1 MDRDKLKLW
10 QDRLTRSEAA
20 YSDEYAKMDER
31 DAMYS
36 GDREIRC
43 IVDDDCINTSSP
55 LVHNIV
61 AETIEA
67 MVSST
72 IPHPKVTPLRKKD
85 ERLAHIIEEMLRC
98 ELDRLSF
105 YEINDIQERT
115 VPLQGGTFYLV
126 EWDNET
132 RSHDTVGDIS
142 VTAVHP
148 RMVVPQDGVY
158 GDVEDMDYIILRVPQ
173 SKEYI
178 RRRYG
183 VDVSFEGESD
193 PDVRDGTGRGG
204 TTSDELV
211 TQYTAY
217 YRNDD
222 GGIGIYSWVCDT
234 ELVDAEDYQAHRRER
249 CKACRKERSA
259 DDYGTKEPCRVCGGE
274 EFESVRED
282 CEQIWEP
289 IMRSDGTFIPGA
301 TDTVIPDGFDEF
313 YRPMSHRETV
323 PTEIPYYEPL
333 IYPLILQRNVS
344 KYGQLLGSSDCDQ
357 IADQQNAVKR
367 LDAKMMD
374 KILKSGSYIT
384 LPPEADIATDGED
397 MKVIRLQQV
406 ADKSYIDVYTLE
418 GDVSQDLENR
428 EYIYQTAR
436 NILGITDS
444 YQGRTDS
451 TATSGKAKEFAAAQS
466 AGRLES
472 KRIMKNA
479 AYCRLFEAIFKFKL
493 AYTDEPRPVLTHD
506 ANGNAEYLEFNRYDF
521 LERDANGEWYW
532 NDAFLFSCDTSAPLA
547 SNREAMWQ
555 ETRMNLESG
564 AFGNPQELETL
575 IMFWS
580 KMEMLHYPGAGE
592 TKRYLEERLT
602 AQQQQMQMQQQ
613 MMQQAQ
619 AQQASAGAVSEA
631 DVDAVVRQATQDAAR
646 DAGQRGQA

>member
-1 MDRDKLKLW
+1 MDYDKLKLW
-10 QDRLTRSEAA
+10 QDRLARSEAA
-20 YSDEYAKMDER
+20 YSDEYSRMDER

-36 GDREIRC
+36 GDREIRT
-43 IVDDDCINTSSP
+43 IVRDDCINRETP

-72 IPHPKVTPLRKKD
+72 IPSPKVTPLRAED
-85 ERLAHIIEEMLRC
+85 ERLAHIIEEMLRD
-98 ELDRLSF
+98 ELDRLCF
-105 YEINDIQERT
+105 EEINDIQERT
-115 VPLQGGTFYLV
+115 VPLQGGAYYLV
-126 EWDNET
+126 EWDSES
-132 RSHDTVGDIS
+132 RSHNTIGDIS

-148 RMVVPQDGVY
+148 RMVVPQDGIY
-158 GDVEDMDYIILRVPQ
+158 GSIEDMDYVILKVPQ
-173 SKEYI
+173 TKEYI

-183 VDVSFEGESD
+183 EDVSFEGEAD
-193 PDVRDGTGRGG
+193 PTVRDGTGRGV
-204 TTSDELV
+204 TSSDELV

-217 YRNDD
+217 YRNRD
-222 GGIGIYSWVCDT
+222 GGIGVYSWVCDT
-234 ELVDAEDYQAHRRER
+234 ELEDIDDYQAHRRER
-249 CKACRKERSA
+249 CKACLKERSA
-259 DDYGTKEPCRVCGGE
+259 DEYGTKEPCRNCGGK
-274 EFESVRED
+274 EFEAIRGEYEEV
-282 CEQIWEP
+282 WEP
-289 IMRSDGTFIPGA
+289 IRQSDGSFIPGA
-301 TDTVIPDGFDEF
+301 TELDVPDGFDSF
-313 YRPMSHRETV
+313 FRPLSHRETV

-367 LDAKMMD
+367 LDAKMME

-384 LPPEADIATDGED
+384 LPPEASVATDGED
-397 MKVIRLQQV
+397 MKVIRLNQV
-406 ADKSYIDVYTLE
+406 SDKSYIDVYTLE

-479 AYCRLFEAIFKFKL
+479 AYSKLFETIFKFKL
-493 AYTDEPRPVLTHD
+493 AYADEPRPVLSHD
-506 ANGNAEYLEFNRYDF
+506 QNGNAEYLEFNRYDF
-521 LERDANGEWYW
+521 LAQDENGEWYW
-532 NDAFLFSCDTSAPLA
+532 NDAFLFTCDTSAPLA

-555 ETRMNLESG
+555 ETRMNFESG
-564 AFGNPQELETL
+564 AFGNPAELVTL
-575 IMFWS
+575 ILFWS

-592 TKRYLEERLT
+592 TKAYLEAQYREQQ
-602 AQQQQMQMQQQ
+602 AQQQAA
-613 MMQQAQ
+613 MQQAAIGQ
-619 AQQASAGAVSEA
+619 AVPGQAVDGVSEA
-631 DVDAVVRQATQDAAR
+631 DVDAVVRQATADAAR
-646 DAGQRGQA
+646 DAGAQA